1 MWHTQYA
8 DIIYICVCV
17 WYIYIYTRK
26 YGRAPHRLQ
35 IPPGHEKYWQM
46 HWKCYTICSLLYQS
60 DVQGSGP
67 ITPSPRPCLLELT
80 NSSNMSF
87 GDHAMQLMGR
97 WKVSQL
103 EAPRMRLCKAL
114 ACATLL
120 LVAVLHCP
128 RLATGAG
135 GQDRLWFNGKE
146 STTFHPERPLLGT
159 QPHPG
164 LPQIL
169 QIHFK

>member
-8 DIIYICVCV
+8 DIIYIYMCVCD
-17 WYIYIYTRK
+17 IYIYTKVWMRS
-26 YGRAPHRLQ
+26 APPADPTWSWKILTNALKMLHNLQ
-35 IPPGHEKYWQM
+35 
-46 HWKCYTICSLLYQS
+46 SAVLYQS

-87 GDHAMQLMGR
+87 GDHAMQLMGS

-135 GQDRLWFNGKE
+135 GQDRLGNDSMEKKARP
-146 STTFHPERPLLGT
+146 STLK
-159 QPHPG
+159 G
-164 LPQIL
+164 L
-169 QIHFK
+169 F